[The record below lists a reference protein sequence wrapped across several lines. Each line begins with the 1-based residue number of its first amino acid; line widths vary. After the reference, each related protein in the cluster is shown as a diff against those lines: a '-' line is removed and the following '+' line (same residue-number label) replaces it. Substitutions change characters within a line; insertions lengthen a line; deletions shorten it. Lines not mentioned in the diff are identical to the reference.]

1 MTSDFKTPRVKFKY
15 EVDTGGEIQLNEISQ
30 SVLSVW
36 DMYLC
41 SVNIILIIKMMVVM
55 KLSTK

>member
-1 MTSDFKTPRVKFKY
+1 MTSDFKTPRGKFKY
-15 EVDTGGEIQLNEISQ
+15 EVDTGWEIQLNEITQ
-30 SVLSVW
+30 SVLSVS

-41 SVNIILIIKMMVVM
+41 SMNIILIIKTMVVM